1 MPLKGARRRF
11 AKFRETF
18 AKLSLWVPRGA
29 LQSGVEQLPRGGL
42 GGGKGRFEKVP
53 EPPDFR
59 APEILDPRTPVRRF
73 LRTGV
78 RGSRIF
84 GRRKFY
90 TPGHAQQPGK
100 LTRRGNLQIGET
112 STPGPGKLTGR
123 GNLHAGAGKLTRR
136 GRGNLHAGGREAR
149 SGIYTQA
156 ARRGRGFTQAAGRG
170 RGFTHVSRKCWSQ
183 RGLSPHGVC
192 TKCSDHA

>member
-1 MPLKGARRRF
+1 MPLKGARKRF

-84 GRRKFY
+84 VADALPR
-90 TPGHAQQPGK
+90 TENHS
-100 LTRRGNLQIGET
+100 NIH
-112 STPGPGKLTGR
+112 SHGPKTYPTILSHMGR
-123 GNLHAGAGKLTRR
+123 G
-136 GRGNLHAGGREAR
+136 
-149 SGIYTQA
+149 TQKK
-156 ARRGRGFTQAAGRG
+156 
-170 RGFTHVSRKCWSQ
+170 HV
-183 RGLSPHGVC
+183 V
-192 TKCSDHA
+192 